1 MYHHNIESENAVSGA
16 RSFCSFCASA
26 AYMYVAFLSFRCTA
40 SALCQLER
48 FCPMFDVVHRSFF
61 WSVFLTLTA
70 GFLFS
75 GKTQKSSRR
84 WATVVADR

>member
-1 MYHHNIESENAVSGA
+1 M
-16 RSFCSFCASA
+16 
-26 AYMYVAFLSFRCTA
+26 A

-70 GFLFS
+70 GFLFVS
-75 GKTQKSSRR
+75 KLQKKPSRR
-84 WATVVADR
+84 GATVDDASNTVPPSADSPNSMQLSRT